1 MEILEAGSLGFG
13 FDSLGFG
20 FDSLDSDFAG
30 ILGFD
35 RLGLADNLG
44 SVDILDCFGNLAGFV
59 GTLDY
64 SDSLDYCSLGSDIPG
79 LAG

>member
-1 MEILEAGSLGFG
+1 MEILEAG
-13 FDSLGFG
+13 SLGFG

-44 SVDILDCFGNLAGFV
+44 SVDILDYFGSPAGFV
-59 GTLDY
+59 GTLDC